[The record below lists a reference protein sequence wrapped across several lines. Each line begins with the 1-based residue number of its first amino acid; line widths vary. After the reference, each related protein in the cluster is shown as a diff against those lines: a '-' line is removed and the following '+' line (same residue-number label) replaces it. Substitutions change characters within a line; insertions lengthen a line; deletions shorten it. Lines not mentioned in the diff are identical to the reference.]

1 MWRNK
6 SAEKKRRKNA
16 DVDGRLCWWGERK
29 TKYVVKKR
37 DRKAPGAALL
47 RGLRRDSFI
56 LVSQRAVDSPK
67 H

>member
-1 MWRNK
+1 M
-6 SAEKKRRKNA
+6 AEQKRRKKTGVKMQTSTA
-16 DVDGRLCWWGERK
+16 GSAGGGRK